1 MTGAMHD
8 FERVLEVAERL
19 EHDWDQLSEVLGEAE
34 MYEERRMLEDRRLPP
49 RELIAVATVRCLYA
63 GRREYIDFRLKL
75 GETVIQACD
84 RYMDE
89 YYARHYAGHADEED
103 GE

>member
-1 MTGAMHD
+1 MSGAMHD
-8 FERVLEVAERL
+8 FETVLEVAERL
-19 EHDWDQLSEVLGEAE
+19 EHDWDLLYEALGEAE
-34 MYEERRMLEDRRLPP
+34 MCEERRMLEDRRLTL
-49 RELIAVATVRCLYA
+49 RELMAVATVRCLYA

-84 RYMDE
+84 RYMEE
-89 YYARHYAGHADEED
+89 YHERYAGKED